1 MNDLS
6 QGLAYTFAT
15 GFFWGGVGIFYSR
28 GAEKKESFYGFMFL
42 SALLFILLTWL
53 FAFPQRA
60 PVREVLLVAALM
72 FPAGIMG
79 QLGFWSMKKA
89 LEHGPHGIG
98 WCIVQSSMICPF
110 LAGVLFFG
118 DSPSAGRIAGMCLIA
133 TSLLPLSAQGG
144 QGDRENM
151 LFSGRFL
158 LLIVAAFLLVGMQQ
172 TVSLLP
178 NQCPALSAE
187 ALSWR
192 VPLVSLVGFGWLG
205 PILFRKTGIRFKEIG
220 GISLVYSLLVFLGQL
235 GIYRAIDA
243 LGRAHSSGTA
253 YPAACGM
260 SILIF
265 FVYCFFKRHE
275 KLSRRALAGIGLN
288 LAGMF
293 LLAIS

>member
-60 PVREVLLVAALM
+60 PVREVLLTAALM

-118 DSPSAGRIAGMCLIA
+118 DSPSIGRMVGMGLIA
-133 TSLLPLSAQGG
+133 ASLLPLSGRVNS
-144 QGDRENM
+144 DTRKSS
-151 LFSGRFL
+151 FSGRFL
-158 LLIVAAFLLVGMQQ
+158 LLIAAAFLLVGMQQ

-178 NQCPALSAE
+178 NQFPALSPE

-205 PILFRKTGIRFKEIG
+205 PILFRKTGVRFKEIG
-220 GISLVYSLLVFLGQL
+220 GISLVYALLVFLGQL

-243 LGRAHSSGTA
+243 LGKAHSSGTA

-260 SILIF
+260 SILLF
-265 FVYCFFKRHE
+265 FVYCFFRRHE
-275 KLSRRALAGIGLN
+275 KLSRKALAGIGLN